1 MAEKIKRTHAE
12 RDALLS
18 KVFDST
24 LQTKDI
30 EITEAGTMEITPDE
44 GFFALKKVNLNVNV
58 QGGGGT
64 EGGENTY
71 EYIKLTKPEGWVGDD
86 FDGSVVTPLLMSVAV
101 LVKIEF
107 DGSKAIMVPYVS
119 GLQRLVPI
127 AMAYD
132 PNMLVQAGEMG
143 FMKASEIFK
152 MYGIPELPRIT
163 KEEFYAL

>member
-30 EITEAGTMEITPDE
+30 EITEAGTTEITPDE

-58 QGGGGT
+58 QGGGGDNLEYLDIT
-64 EGGENTY
+64 SVTDGKGRIILYSTLAKTPIGIMPSAGLIEMALNMGFENIVNALNY
-71 EYIKLTKPEGWVGDD
+71 
-86 FDGSVVTPLLMSVAV
+86 
-101 LVKIEF
+101 
-107 DGSKAIMVPYVS
+107 
-119 GLQRLVPI
+119 I
-127 AMAYD
+127 AMSPTLEVTLNGQLQTISSCIEGYD
-132 PNMLVQAGEMG
+132 
-143 FMKASEIFK
+143 S
-152 MYGIPELPRIT
+152 IPRLT

>member
-30 EITEAGTMEITPDE
+30 EITEAGTTEITPDE

-58 QGGGGT
+58 QGGGSGDI
-64 EGGENTY
+64 EYLDLSGMPGAGELGVMASLV
-71 EYIKLTKPEGWVGDD
+71 KLKKG
-86 FDGSVVTPLLMSVAV
+86 DGSFAIAPPMQVLLTNGSIDTNQMLNVV
-101 LVKIEF
+101 
-107 DGSKAIMVPYVS
+107 
-119 GLQRLVPI
+119 
-127 AMAYD
+127 AMAVN
-132 PNMLVQAGEMG
+132 PNAEVFINGANATIDALVGGMLAQ
-143 FMKASEIFK
+143 F
-152 MYGIPELPRIT
+152 PRLT